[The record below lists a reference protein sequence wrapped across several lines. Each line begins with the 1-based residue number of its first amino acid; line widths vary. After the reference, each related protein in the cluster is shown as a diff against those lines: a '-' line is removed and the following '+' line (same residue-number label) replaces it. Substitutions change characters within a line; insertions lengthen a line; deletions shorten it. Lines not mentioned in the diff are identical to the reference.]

1 MYCENESAPFVQF
14 YKKNKKKL
22 AVIFKKNKEEVNSS
36 QNFKNKNWLL
46 LNVKFKTKN
55 WRDSP
60 IGSP

>member
-1 MYCENESAPFVQF
+1 MNLLLLSNFI
-14 YKKNKKKL
+14 KKKKL

-55 WRDSP
+55 WLLFKLTSNV
-60 IGSP
+60 